1 MQNKV
6 SSLTEK
12 EIEEFLNTIDVIDEE
27 GSDDVVSTD
36 DEDIDDGISLVD
48 KFSFGCG
55 ELGISVSDLNLTLV
69 TPTASVA
76 REESSVNL
84 HGDSTPP
91 APPKR
96 LKTCAGDCYQ
106 IGSKEPELYA
116 KGSKDPSKF
125 AALTAASTPAAG
137 ADVVAEKKE
146 ELKKKESESEK
157 DDDMG
162 LGLFD

>member
-1 MQNKV
+1 MNGWKEKMQNKV

-36 DEDIDDGISLVD
+36 DEDIDDGINLVD

-96 LKTCAGDCYQ
+96 PKTCAGVSSYIFRRFDGNVVQ
-106 IGSKEPELYA
+106 MRQKDEEISKIVW
-116 KGSKDPSKF
+116 KRNS
-125 AALTAASTPAAG
+125 
-137 ADVVAEKKE
+137 V
-146 ELKKKESESEK
+146 ESS
-157 DDDMG
+157 
-162 LGLFD
+162 